1 VKRRRWIAS
10 ATVIA
15 TASAFGLVGALSSGT
30 AGARVGQ
37 ARGVTSTSINVAGL
51 SQQADF
57 TANELR
63 IGATA
68 RFQLENNKGGVFGRK
83 INYVESAD
91 DQGSVTVALSEAQ
104 RLVEQDQVFAIVPV
118 LSPYVDQAGPYLAQQ
133 HVPFFGWG
141 IDAAFCKNP
150 YAFGFTGCIVP
161 PPSITTTGTTWGALI
176 NAYFKSHG
184 SPNGAKGKTA
194 AVISEDNATG
204 KTGAI
209 VIEAQVKKA
218 GFKAVYVQSTLPPI
232 PPGDYSPYVNAMLTS
247 ANGKPP
253 DAIFLTTSQSNT
265 LQLVQKL
272 PAAGY
277 KGVLTNAVLYDPR
290 AVALTKGNFEFVQF
304 DVPEDTTNAS
314 MQQIVKN
321 IQAVGGPNVQ
331 ITQGMISAYFSADS
345 FVAVLKKV
353 GKNLTP
359 EAMAAA
365 MKSFTYQIP
374 TVIGPTKYPVSQ
386 TQGMPC
392 GTLVGS
398 DGTKYSVVVPYTCYQ
413 DFDYKTGKLLSY

>member
-1 VKRRRWIAS
+1 MKRRRWIAT

-15 TASAFGLVGALSSGT
+15 TAGAFGVVGALSSGT
-30 AGARVGQ
+30 AGAHVGQ
-37 ARGVTSTSINVAGL
+37 ARGVTSTSIDVAGL

-68 RFQLENNKGGVFGRK
+68 RFQVENSKGGVFGRK

-91 DQGSVTVALSEAQ
+91 DQGSVTVALSQAQ

-161 PPSITTTGTTWGALI
+161 PPSVPTTGTTWGALI

-204 KTGAI
+204 KRAPSSSRPRSRRR
-209 VIEAQVKKA
+209 A
-218 GFKAVYVQSTLPPI
+218 SR
-232 PPGDYSPYVNAMLTS
+232 
-247 ANGKPP
+247 
-253 DAIFLTTSQSNT
+253 
-265 LQLVQKL
+265 
-272 PAAGY
+272 
-277 KGVLTNAVLYDPR
+277 LYTPR
-290 AVALTKGNFEFVQF
+290 ARCRRFRRA
-304 DVPEDTTNAS
+304 TTRRTS
-314 MQQIVKN
+314 
-321 IQAVGGPNVQ
+321 
-331 ITQGMISAYFSADS
+331 
-345 FVAVLKKV
+345 
-353 GKNLTP
+353 TP
-359 EAMAAA
+359 
-365 MKSFTYQIP
+365 
-374 TVIGPTKYPVSQ
+374 
-386 TQGMPC
+386 C
-392 GTLVGS
+392 
-398 DGTKYSVVVPYTCYQ
+398 
-413 DFDYKTGKLLSY
+413 